1 MAHISL
7 RVNEQE
13 KKFISEYA
21 KMHDLDMS
29 EVLKEAFFEKVED
42 ELDLKAIHEYELTGH
57 VGELS
62 SFDDVVKELGL
73 EDVL

>member
-1 MAHISL
+1 MAHLSL
-7 RVNEQE
+7 RVSEQE

-21 KMHDLDMS
+21 KMHGLDMS

-42 ELDLKAIHEYELTGH
+42 ELDLKAIAAYEQNKD
-57 VGELS
+57 GEEHS
-62 SFDDVVKELGL
+62 SFDDVAVALGL